1 MKKNLRS
8 IGYLKLLKKNQPF
21 RNLWYGQVVSELGD
35 WLNSIAIFAL
45 VLKLDGSGM
54 TMAAVMTAKLL
65 PVFFVS
71 PFAGI
76 LIDRMDRKRVMFV
89 SDILRFL
96 VVLCFL
102 FIHDKSQMWL
112 LYTLVVIE
120 ISLAGFFEPARS
132 AIIPSL
138 TKKEDLVTANA
149 LSGSTWSVMLAFGAA
164 MGGVIVSLFGIKTA
178 FVVDACTFLVSAW
191 FISRVRAPEKI
202 ELSEKDPTRAGGFKS
217 FLQGMNYLRSK
228 PTILAL
234 TLLKPGLAISGGF
247 MTIIPLYAHQLLSNP
262 SSVSMAIGI
271 MYSVRGL
278 GAAVGPVLVR
288 LIFGESR
295 KVLQGAVLAGYFMTS
310 VFFFLLA
317 ESNSLWAAS
326 LSLGF
331 ATLCGSIIWVFSSA
345 MIHQQAKEKF
355 LGRVFSLDWALL
367 TLVMGGSNWCVGYA
381 IDQMGLTPNE
391 AARWIGVALIFP
403 GILWGGFLIIIRRQW
418 SQIKAVRNAPSSIAD
433 KRNLPPTSL

>member
-1 MKKNLRS
+1 VKKKLRS
-8 IGYLKLLKKNQPF
+8 LGYLKLLKKNQAF

-76 LIDRMDRKRVMFV
+76 LIDRMDRKRVMFI

-102 FIHDKSQMWL
+102 FIHDKSQIWL

-138 TKKEDLVTANA
+138 TNKEDLVTANT

-178 FVVDACTFLVSAW
+178 FVVDAFTFLVSAW
-191 FISRVRAPEKI
+191 FISRIRTPKNM
-202 ELSEKDPTRAGGFKS
+202 ELSEKDPTRAGGLKS
-217 FLQGMNYLRSK
+217 FIQGMNYLRSK
-228 PTILAL
+228 PTVLAL

-247 MTIIPLYAHQLLSNP
+247 MTIIPLFAHKILSSP

-278 GAAVGPVLVR
+278 GAAMGPVLVK

-310 VFFFLLA
+310 IFFFLLA
-317 ESNSLWAAS
+317 ESKSLWTAC
-326 LSLGF
+326 LSLGM

-367 TLVMGGSNWCVGYA
+367 TLVMAGSNWCVGYA

-391 AARWIGVALIFP
+391 AARWIGVALILP
-403 GILWGGFLIIIRRQW
+403 GVLWGGFLIIIRRQW
-418 SQIKAVRNAPSSIAD
+418 NQTKAVRNVSTTISD
-433 KRNLPPTSL
+433 KRNLPPASL

>member
-1 MKKNLRS
+1 VKKKLRS

-45 VLKLDGSGM
+45 VLQLDGSGM

-96 VVLCFL
+96 IVLCFL

-112 LYTLVVIE
+112 LYTLVVVE

-138 TKKEDLVTANA
+138 TEKEDLVTANA

-164 MGGVIVSLFGIKTA
+164 IGGVIVSLFGIKTA

-191 FISRVRAPEKI
+191 FISRIRTPNKT

-217 FLQGMNYLRSK
+217 FMQGMSYLRSK
-228 PTILAL
+228 PAVLAL

-247 MTIIPLYAHQLLSNP
+247 MTIIPLYAHQLLSDP

-278 GAAVGPVLVR
+278 GAAAGPVLVKV
-288 LIFGESR
+288 IFGDSR

-345 MIHQQAKEKF
+345 MIHQQAEEKF

-381 IDQMGLTPNE
+381 IDQLGLSPNE
-391 AARWIGVALIFP
+391 AARWIGFALIFP
-403 GILWGGFLIIIRRQW
+403 GVLWGGFLVVIRRQL
-418 SQIKAVRNAPSSIAD
+418 SQIKAVSTPQSPITD